1 LVLLSTPADGNRFGV
16 TVRKILDARKVKEG
30 GLAGRLQP
38 GATFRIKQTW
48 ELASR
53 NGCSRRNPTVA
64 PSTAFCR
71 ISLVPGAVF
80 GTEFFAQ
87 RKERREIEGI
97 RVALAVEAR
106 GLMDTMIAT
115 HAALVDML
123 SIHETSAIRSVGAV
137 PAAELERAR
146 AAEKAVRSIGR
157 SLARLRMPVVYPA
170 CADRIGTLGRRLA
183 EDVARFYANYEHL
196 QFLGGVVFQDAS
208 TTLELAQYAAA
219 FEDVC
224 LKALPLF
231 EELPIK
237 GMREPLDL
245 DSLKAK
251 VEGMVKART

>member
-1 LVLLSTPADGNRFGV
+1 MARAAGKGVIPVEITQAPWHYTTFWDWLDHWQSLAAGLVAV
-16 TVRKILDARKVKEG
+16 VAAIIAVV
-30 GLAGRLQP
+30 
-38 GATFRIKQTW
+38 GA
-48 ELASR
+48 E
-53 NGCSRRNPTVA
+53 V
-64 PSTAFCR
+64 
-71 ISLVPGAVF
+71 
-80 GTEFFAQ
+80 FAQ

-97 RVALAVEAR
+97 RVAFAVEAR

-115 HAALVDML
+115 HGALVDML
-123 SIHETSAIRSVGAV
+123 NIHETSAIRSVGLV

-231 EELPIK
+231 EGLPIE

-245 DSLKAK
+245 DGLKAK
-251 VEGMVKART
+251 VEGMAKAREASASVLRG

>member
-1 LVLLSTPADGNRFGV
+1 MTGEGCVTALWTMLINWLDHWQSLAAGLVAIVAALL
-16 TVRKILDARKVKEG
+16 
-30 GLAGRLQP
+30 
-38 GATFRIKQTW
+38 
-48 ELASR
+48 
-53 NGCSRRNPTVA
+53 
-64 PSTAFCR
+64 
-71 ISLVPGAVF
+71 AVF

-97 RVALAVEAR
+97 RVALAV
-106 GLMDTMIAT
+106 
-115 HAALVDML
+115 
-123 SIHETSAIRSVGAV
+123 TSAIRSVGAV
-137 PAAELERAR
+137 PAAKLERAR

-157 SLARLRMPVVYPA
+157 SLAELRKPVVYPA

-183 EDVARFYANYEHL
+183 EDVARFFANYEHL
-196 QFLGGVVFQDAS
+196 KFLGGVVFQDAS

-219 FEDVC
+219 FKDVC

-245 DSLKAK
+245 GSLKAK

>member
-1 LVLLSTPADGNRFGV
+1 MIPVEVTQAPWHYTTFWDWLDHWQSLAAGLVAIVAALL
-16 TVRKILDARKVKEG
+16 
-30 GLAGRLQP
+30 
-38 GATFRIKQTW
+38 
-48 ELASR
+48 
-53 NGCSRRNPTVA
+53 
-64 PSTAFCR
+64 
-71 ISLVPGAVF
+71 AVF

-87 RKERREIEGI
+87 LKERREIEGI

-106 GLMDTMIAT
+106 ELMDTMIAT

-123 SIHETSAIRSVGAV
+123 NIYKTSAIRSFGVV
-137 PAAELERAR
+137 PPAELERAQ

-157 SLARLRMPVVYPA
+157 ALAELRKPVVYPA
-170 CADRIGTLGRRLA
+170 CADRIGTLGGRLA
-183 EDVARFYANYEHL
+183 EDVARFHANYEHL
-196 QFLGGVVFQDAS
+196 QFLGGVIFPDTAS

-245 DSLKAK
+245 KSLKAK
-251 VEGMVKART
+251 VEGMVKARAA

>member
-1 LVLLSTPADGNRFGV
+1 MTGEGCVTALWTMLINWLDHWQSLAAGLVAIVAALL
-16 TVRKILDARKVKEG
+16 
-30 GLAGRLQP
+30 
-38 GATFRIKQTW
+38 
-48 ELASR
+48 
-53 NGCSRRNPTVA
+53 
-64 PSTAFCR
+64 
-71 ISLVPGAVF
+71 AVF

-123 SIHETSAIRSVGAV
+123 SIPETSAIRSVGAV
-137 PAAELERAR
+137 PAAKLERAR

-157 SLARLRMPVVYPA
+157 SLAELRKPVVYPA

-183 EDVARFYANYEHL
+183 EDVAGFYANYEHL
-196 QFLGGVVFQDAS
+196 QFLGGVVFADAS
-208 TTLELAQYAAA
+208 TTLELAQYAVA

-231 EELPIK
+231 EELPVK

-245 DSLKAK
+245 NTLKAK